1 MTEEI
6 STKNTKNEILDA
18 YNEVLRKSN
27 ETKKVS
33 KQEEKAI
40 DDKKE
45 IISTA
50 SKNTTE
56 AAEKFPAELLR
67 ATQETEK
74 NVTEKLKF
82 KYDFEAK
89 LAQKKVECER
99 KLHQQMIVALE
110 AKVASLEMQ
119 IKQLTDKSNQANLQV
134 QDIAVKA
141 IEGASRQRYL
151 GGFTDKSV

>member
-82 KYDFEAK
+82 KYD
-89 LAQKKVECER
+89 
-99 KLHQQMIVALE
+99 LE

-119 IKQLTDKSNQANLQV
+119 IKQLTDKSNQANLQI

-151 GGFTDKSV
+151 GCFTDKSV